1 MKKVFIVPQWVGFAF
16 LLIIGG
22 ICTSAYFP
30 LNFNGINGI
39 LVTRDGNEI
48 NFDDS
53 TRYRQG
59 WALYRDTTHKVSN
72 PQLIANGTSDTLDN
86 NADSTITLHLPVGV
100 SGFYD
105 KTTKKLTPIRAGD
118 VYTFGVRFK
127 ARNSQN
133 QGFMTVE
140 VVANDFTSPSI
151 AGQTVTFRKGVGVE
165 QSFQFAFV
173 ATIRSTPPVAFIRI
187 TADDGALE
195 IYDMEYAI
203 VRIMRGN

>member
-1 MKKVFIVPQWVGFAF
+1 MAIVII
-16 LLIIGG
+16 LIIGG

-30 LNFNGINGI
+30 LNFNSGNGI

-48 NFDDS
+48 NFQDS

-59 WALYRDTTHKVSN
+59 WALYRDTTHKVGT
-72 PQLIANGTSDTLDN
+72 PQTIANGQSDTLEN
-86 NADSTITLHLPVGV
+86 TADSTMLMHLPLGIT
-100 SGFYD
+100 GFYD

-118 VYTFGVRFK
+118 AYVFGVRFK
-127 ARNSQN
+127 AKNATN

-140 VVANDFTSPSI
+140 VVANNFNSPSI
-151 AGQTVTFRKGVGVE
+151 AGQTVTFRKGVGTE

-173 ATIRSTPPVAFIRI
+173 ATIRSTPPVAFIKV

-195 IYDMEYAI
+195 LYDMEYAI

>member
-1 MKKVFIVPQWVGFAF
+1 MALAII
-16 LLIIGG
+16 LIIGG
-22 ICTSAYFP
+22 VCTSAYFP
-30 LNFNGINGI
+30 LNFNSGNGI

-48 NFDDS
+48 NFQDS

-59 WALYRDTTHKVSN
+59 WSLYRDVTHTTGA
-72 PQLIANGTSDTLDN
+72 PQTIANGAVDTLEN
-86 NADSTITLHLPVGV
+86 TADSVIVTHMPLGV
-100 SGFYD
+100 ANFYD
-105 KTTKKLTPIRAGD
+105 KTTKKFTPARAGD
-118 VYTFGVRFK
+118 AYTFGVRFK

-140 VVANDFTSPSI
+140 VVANDFNSPSI

-195 IYDMEYAI
+195 IYDVEYAI

>member
-1 MKKVFIVPQWVGFAF
+1 MKEVFIVPKWVGFAF

-30 LNFNGINGI
+30 LTFNSGNGIV
-39 LVTRDGNEI
+39 VTRDGNEI
-48 NFDDS
+48 NFNDS
-53 TRYRQG
+53 ARYGHG
-59 WALYRDTTHKVSN
+59 WSLYRDVTHTSAA
-72 PQLIANGTSDTLDN
+72 PQTIGNGQVDTLEN
-86 NADSTITLHLPVGV
+86 TADSTIVTHMPIGV
-100 SGFYD
+100 ANFYD
-105 KTTKKLTPIRAGD
+105 KTTKKFTPARAGD
-118 VYTFGVRFK
+118 AYTFGVRFK

-140 VVANDFTSPSI
+140 VVANDFTSPAI

-165 QSFQFAFV
+165 QSFQFTFV
-173 ATIRSTPPVAFIRI
+173 ATIRSTPPVAFIRV

-195 IYDMEYAI
+195 IYDVEYAI